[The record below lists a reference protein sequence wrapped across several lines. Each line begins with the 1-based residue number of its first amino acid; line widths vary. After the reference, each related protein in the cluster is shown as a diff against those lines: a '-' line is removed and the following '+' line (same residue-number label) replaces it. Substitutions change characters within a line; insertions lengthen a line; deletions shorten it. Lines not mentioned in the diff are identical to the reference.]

1 MDVSCLSTEEFQIK
15 TEVKLD
21 TEKAEKEYQNFIK
34 DKKDKIKIPIDI
46 DAKIDSLGKDINNS
60 LKRLS
65 KKLNDNLQINNNT
78 IKDIEKLD
86 TVLKSLKTSIN
97 AMESTNIKIFNIE
110 GFDPKLLNDN
120 INNIENYVKKVE
132 NGYKKINDAKQ
143 KFNNTSKNKNEPTID
158 MSKSIDKL
166 KKFENKLEGLKY
178 RFNNFDINIVGAENI
193 QKIEN
198 DIDDI
203 FDRAKKRSDQGLKA
217 ESPEIQKEIQN
228 LREQEKLI
236 RKIQTLYSNFQIKKI
251 ELEDIIDKSSIE
263 QIDNIFK
270 DAFRSIVNMK
280 DLKLDFNADALTN
293 AMKNMNREMSKTKTD
308 FLGIKKIASDF
319 KSELASYTLGDVLGD
334 AVTDFARDIGHSYI
348 ELDRSMREIKKVAE
362 PDDIN
367 SMSKLNN
374 IRKEA
379 IDIAKDVGMA
389 SSDVQNSIASALQA
403 GIGGMKESI
412 EVAKQSMILAN
423 VGDMTQDSASKAINT
438 VVKSFQLS
446 PLKEYQLEV
455 GNTVKKTTE
464 LKNAMDMMNYA
475 GNNYAIGTDGI
486 AEAMKRGGAVLASY
500 NVSLADSIGLIT
512 ATNEALQN
520 PERVGNGLKT
530 IAINLA
536 GMKTNAKDGTMSL
549 NKTAMALKEL
559 AGVDVYANE
568 EKGELKN
575 MVEILDEVQGKWSSM
590 SDAQQKALS
599 ESIAGM
605 DNIY

>member
-34 DKKDKIKIPIDI
+34 DKKDKIEIPIDI

-143 KFNNTSKNKNEPTID
+143 NFNNTSKNKNEPTID
-158 MSKSIDKL
+158 MSKSIDEL

-178 RFNNFDINIVGAENI
+178 RFNNFDINIVGVENI

-198 DIDDI
+198 DIKDI
-203 FDRAKKRSDQGLKA
+203 FDRAKKRSNQGLKV

-236 RKIQTLYSNFQIKKI
+236 RKVQTLYSNFQVKKI
-251 ELEDIIDKSSIE
+251 ELEDIVDKSSIE
-263 QIDNIFK
+263 QIDNIFR
-270 DAFRSIVNMK
+270 DAFRSITNMK

-362 PDDIN
+362 PDDID
-367 SMSKLNN
+367 SMSELNN

-389 SSDVQNSIASALQA
+389 SSDVQNSVASALQA

-464 LKNAMDMMNYA
+464 LKNAMDMMNFA

-599 ESIAGM
+599 ESIAGKLIA
-605 DNIY
+605 N

>member
-1 MDVSCLSTEEFQIK
+1 MEVSCLSTEEFQIK

-34 DKKDKIKIPIDI
+34 DKKDKIEIPIDI

-143 KFNNTSKNKNEPTID
+143 NFNNTSKNKNEPTID
-158 MSKSIDKL
+158 MSKSIDEL
-166 KKFENKLEGLKY
+166 KKFENKLEALKY
-178 RFNNFDINIVGAENI
+178 RFNNFDINIVGVENI

-198 DIDDI
+198 DIKDI
-203 FDRAKKRSDQGLKA
+203 FDRAKKRSNQGLKV

-236 RKIQTLYSNFQIKKI
+236 RKVQTLYSNFQVKKI
-251 ELEDIIDKSSIE
+251 ELEDIVDKSSIE
-263 QIDNIFK
+263 QIDNIFR
-270 DAFRSIVNMK
+270 DAFRSITNMK

-362 PDDIN
+362 PDDID
-367 SMSKLNN
+367 SMSELNN

-389 SSDVQNSIASALQA
+389 SSDVQNSVASALQA

-438 VVKSFQLS
+438 VVKSFQLN

-464 LKNAMDMMNYA
+464 LKNAMDMMNFA
-475 GNNYAIGTDGI
+475 G
-486 AEAMKRGGAVLASY
+486 
-500 NVSLADSIGLIT
+500 
-512 ATNEALQN
+512 
-520 PERVGNGLKT
+520 
-530 IAINLA
+530 
-536 GMKTNAKDGTMSL
+536 
-549 NKTAMALKEL
+549 
-559 AGVDVYANE
+559 
-568 EKGELKN
+568 
-575 MVEILDEVQGKWSSM
+575 
-590 SDAQQKALS
+590 
-599 ESIAGM
+599 
-605 DNIY
+605 

>member
-1 MDVSCLSTEEFQIK
+1 MEVSCLSTEEFQIK

-34 DKKDKIKIPIDI
+34 DKKDKIEIPIDI

-143 KFNNTSKNKNEPTID
+143 NFNNTSKNKNEPTID
-158 MSKSIDKL
+158 MSKSIDEL

-198 DIDDI
+198 DIENI
-203 FDRAKKRSDQGLKA
+203 FDRAKKRSNQGLKA

-263 QIDNIFK
+263 QIDNIFR
-270 DAFRSIVNMK
+270 DAFKSISDMK

-293 AMKNMNREMSKTKTD
+293 AMRNMNREMSKTKTD

-319 KSELASYTLGDVLGD
+319 KSELASYTLGDILGD

-379 IDIAKDVGMA
+379 INIAKDVGMA

-464 LKNAMDMMNYA
+464 LKNAMDMMNFA
-475 GNNYAIGTDGI
+475 G
-486 AEAMKRGGAVLASY
+486 
-500 NVSLADSIGLIT
+500 
-512 ATNEALQN
+512 
-520 PERVGNGLKT
+520 
-530 IAINLA
+530 
-536 GMKTNAKDGTMSL
+536 
-549 NKTAMALKEL
+549 
-559 AGVDVYANE
+559 
-568 EKGELKN
+568 
-575 MVEILDEVQGKWSSM
+575 
-590 SDAQQKALS
+590 
-599 ESIAGM
+599 
-605 DNIY
+605 

>member
-1 MDVSCLSTEEFQIK
+1 MSTEEFQIK

-34 DKKDKIKIPIDI
+34 DKKDKIEIPIDI

-143 KFNNTSKNKNEPTID
+143 NFNNTSKNKNEPTID
-158 MSKSIDKL
+158 MSKSIDEL

-178 RFNNFDINIVGAENI
+178 RFNNFDINIVGVENI

-198 DIDDI
+198 DIKDI
-203 FDRAKKRSDQGLKA
+203 FDRAKKRSNQGLKV

-236 RKIQTLYSNFQIKKI
+236 RKVQTLYSNFQVKKI
-251 ELEDIIDKSSIE
+251 ELEDIVDKSSIE
-263 QIDNIFK
+263 QIDNIFR
-270 DAFRSIVNMK
+270 DAFRSITNMK

-362 PDDIN
+362 PDDID
-367 SMSKLNN
+367 SMSELNN

-389 SSDVQNSIASALQA
+389 SSDVQNSVASALQA

-464 LKNAMDMMNYA
+464 LKNAMDMMNFA

-599 ESIAGM
+599 ESIAGKLIA
-605 DNIY
+605 N